1 MELQETCARTLE
13 RILEKNVD
21 ENNPIPGKS
30 EDSEIPTYL
39 AKKLLRANRRNKDSA
54 WQRKFKV
61 LELNAN
67 AQKENLKRGLEIVEK
82 QKTEAKKTVEEVQ
95 SKKAKLNE
103 DRSKFDS
110 VKAKLE
116 HKAEEGVRMVKIKKE
131 AVEKF
136 HENMIER
143 EEKLSKERRNFT
155 AEKRK
160 FKDKL
165 TSAMRSDPDW
175 TPPGT
180 TTPNSRPGP
189 SRTTTSTVASNARH
203 SLNPSVPV
211 SRPPTAT
218 PSNNSNVF
226 DASAD
231 VKPEIKLEAKPIRDP
246 DFGPN
251 PLRTRPI
258 LDRGAKRRY
267 SDIIILD

>member
-39 AKKLLRANRRNKDSA
+39 AKIRANRRNKDSA

-136 HENMIER
+136 HENMMER

-165 TSAMRSDPDW
+165 TSAMRNDPDW

-180 TTPNSRPGP
+180 ATSNSRPGP
-189 SRTTTSTVASNARH
+189 SRTTTSTVAPTARH
-203 SLNPSVPV
+203 SLNPPVPV
-211 SRPPTAT
+211 ARPSTAT

-231 VKPEIKLEAKPIRDP
+231 VKPEIKLEAKPVRDP

-258 LDRGAKRRY
+258 LDRGAKRRF